1 MDGRPQYKAVIDYED
16 YVEIKTPWQ
25 VELNPVDD
33 KSFEIEMTKLADFA
47 EVPQLSTFAGTAVY
61 RTEFNAADAKR
72 TMLSLGKVCGVSEL
86 KLNGKPIGCC
96 WYGEHIYDVA
106 GALRPGKNVLEV
118 KLATVLFNYC
128 HSLKNNPT
136 AQRWAGR
143 GEPVSVGLIGSVRLL
158 KTK

>member
-1 MDGRPQYKAVIDYED
+1 MSNVSLHIANAIGFQFHI
-16 YVEIKTPWQ
+16 
-25 VELNPVDD
+25 
-33 KSFEIEMTKLADFA
+33 AD
-47 EVPQLSTFAGTAVY
+47 T
-61 RTEFNAADAKR
+61 KR
-72 TMLSLGKVCGVSEL
+72 TILSLGKVYGVSEL
-86 KLNGKPIGCC
+86 KLNGKGLGCR

-106 GALRPGKNVLEV
+106 GALRPGKNMLEV

-143 GEPVSVGLIGSVRLL
+143 GEPVSVGLLGPVRLL